1 MDPILRNIPIFGPDR
16 YSFMDV
22 VKLYNDMKV
31 GYDGAILQYGKVGY
45 KVFLPENDRGNVP
58 IRHQLRV
65 EEISDEFGLGEAENT
80 AIGFEF
86 ELPLRKG
93 FKTNIFVE
101 LLPWDYSRQ
110 RLAHTELKNV
120 YYNSQDDHS
129 DHNFFVDE
137 EKEDYVYF
145 SVVINKETDGDL
157 TASDTFLQNKILD
170 QIKDRSKV
178 TNRLFILRVKQ
189 IVWDAQH
196 QLEDIVSKFDCR
208 HDSIIIEV
216 DPNNE

>member
-1 MDPILRNIPIFGPDR
+1 MSPIQRNIPIFGSDR

-22 VKLYNDMKV
+22 VKHYNDMKV
-31 GYDGAILQYGKVGY
+31 GYDGAILRYGRAGY
-45 KVFLPENDRGNVP
+45 KVFLPENKGGNVP

-65 EEISDEFGLGEAENT
+65 DEIADEFGIGGIEDT

-86 ELPLRKG
+86 ELPLKKG
-93 FKTNIFVE
+93 FKTNVFVE
-101 LLPWDYSRQ
+101 LLPWDYSRK

-120 YYNSQDDHS
+120 YYNAQDDHS

-145 SVVINKETDGDL
+145 SIVLNKETDSDL
-157 TASDTFLQNKILD
+157 TTVDTFLQNKILE
-170 QIKDRSKV
+170 QIEDRSEV
-178 TNRLFILRVKQ
+178 INRLFILRVKQ
-189 IVWDAQH
+189 IVWESRH
-196 QLEDIVSKFDCR
+196 ELEDIRSNFEVR

-216 DPNNE
+216 DPNND